1 MTGEPWVP
9 LPPEAVE
16 TENVGSRPADYC
28 VACGYPR
35 PGRGGHNNRP
45 AALEALEALTAAL
58 PPGDTVDT
66 RLYYTTSDDGVWLD
80 RPDGTSTNLGHGASV
95 ADALREL

>member
-1 MTGEPWVP
+1 MTIQGNHR
-9 LPPEAVE
+9 LAPELDRAYLTVRGF
-16 TENVGSRPADYC
+16 V
-28 VACGYPR
+28 
-35 PGRGGHNNRP
+35 RGGHNNRP

>member
-35 PGRGGHNNRP
+35 PGRVCPNCR
-45 AALEALEALTAAL
+45 
-58 PPGDTVDT
+58 VDQ
-66 RLYYTTSDDGVWLD
+66 TTEPEDD
-80 RPDGTSTNLGHGASV
+80 R
-95 ADALREL
+95 